1 MLYKAN
7 LLNEDEVAAGDR
19 EAVHVAWLQEP
30 PGGHRGQ
37 DAATIE
43 GPLKFSIG
51 SSAGYL

>member
-1 MLYKAN
+1 MLCKAN
-7 LLNEDEVAAGDR
+7 LLNEDEVVAGDG

-43 GPLKFSIG
+43 GPLKLSLG